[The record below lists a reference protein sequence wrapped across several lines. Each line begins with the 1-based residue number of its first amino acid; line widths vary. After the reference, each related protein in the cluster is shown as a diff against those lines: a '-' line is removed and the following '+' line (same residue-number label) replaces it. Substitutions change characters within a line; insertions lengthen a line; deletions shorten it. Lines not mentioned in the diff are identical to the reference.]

1 MINLNASH
9 TGLLAYLTFSEQT
22 RRVKV
27 TAIRRIPQMP
37 SQPTNPA
44 GQIGSSHSH
53 TVCGAINDLPST

>member
-1 MINLNASH
+1 MMNLNASH
-9 TGLLAYLTFSEQT
+9 AGFFAFLTASEQT
-22 RRVKV
+22 SRVKV

-53 TVCGAINDLPST
+53 TVCAVNDFPTT